1 MSTLTSIEIQALVR
15 NLDQSMRRHKK
26 LKNENPHVWKEKLME
41 ENSILVEQFPSI
53 FDMHL
58 DGKLDETFFYMLQM
72 KHKMEK
78 GEITED
84 QASLAV
90 GQKLFNRFVAPVVE
104 KQPVVKPLSYN
115 EYYKQFSN
123 GLD

>member
-1 MSTLTSIEIQALVR
+1 MSTLTSIQIKALVR
-15 NLDQSMRRHKK
+15 DLDQSMRRHKK
-26 LKNENPHVWKEKLME
+26 LKESNPDSWKAKLME
-41 ENSILVEQFPSI
+41 ENSTLVEQFPTI

-58 DGKLDETFFYMLQM
+58 EGKLDETFFYMLQM
-72 KHKMEK
+72 KRKIEK

-84 QASLAV
+84 QASVAV
-90 GQKLFNRFVAPVVE
+90 GQKLFNRYVAPVVQN
-104 KQPVVKPLSYN
+104 QPAPPSLSYS

>member
-1 MSTLTSIEIQALVR
+1 MSTLTSVQIQALVR
-15 NLDQSMRRHKK
+15 NLDESMRRHKK
-26 LKNENPHVWKEKLME
+26 LKSNPSAWKQKLME
-41 ENSILVEQFPSI
+41 ENTLLVDQFPTI

-58 DGKLDETFFYMLQM
+58 EGKLDETFFYMLQM
-72 KHKMEK
+72 KRKMEK
-78 GEITED
+78 GELTED

-90 GQKLFNRFVAPVVE
+90 GQKLFNRYVAPVVE
-104 KQPVVKPLSYN
+104 NKPVPSNLSYS

>member
-1 MSTLTSIEIQALVR
+1 MSTLTSIQIQALVR
-15 NLDQSMRRHKK
+15 DLDQSMRRHRKIK
-26 LKNENPHVWKEKLME
+26 TENPQLWRQALME
-41 ENSILVEQFPSI
+41 ENQVLVEQFPSI

-90 GQKLFNRFVAPVVE
+90 GQKLFNRYVAPVVE
-104 KQPVVKPLSYN
+104 KKPVEKPLSYN